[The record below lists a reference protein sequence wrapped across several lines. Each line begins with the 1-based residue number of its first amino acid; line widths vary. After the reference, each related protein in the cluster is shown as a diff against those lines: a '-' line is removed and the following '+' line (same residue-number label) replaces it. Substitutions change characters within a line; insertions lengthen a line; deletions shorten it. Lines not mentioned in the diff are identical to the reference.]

1 VEQLVE
7 EAVERVVRKVR
18 EGWVVVSGGATRSA
32 PPQLWLLGAV
42 FPQDS
47 DISRRRTAVMM
58 NKTNNS
64 GIRADALP
72 RGRAGDESDESSKA
86 PAAELGPAAAGEGV
100 SGEEVRVL
108 WVSRHDPLPA
118 QLEAL
123 RRKLGRVLVI
133 VHRRAVPNAEHV
145 VKMVKETG
153 ARFLVAVLPL
163 TMIARL
169 AELAPENGFTLLY
182 SRMRVVA
189 DAEKSDRD
197 ALQKVFELYREKPD
211 ARTIVEYPD
220 RLRLLEFERFE
231 VLKRVEVVTE
241 PW

>member
-1 VEQLVE
+1 MAAGTPVSREIATYRGAAPLTVMN
-7 EAVERVVRKVR
+7 RV
-18 EGWVVVSGGATRSA
+18 
-32 PPQLWLLGAV
+32 
-42 FPQDS
+42 
-47 DISRRRTAVMM
+47 
-58 NKTNNS
+58 NNNS
-64 GIRADALP
+64 GADALP
-72 RGRAGDESDESSKA
+72 RGRAGDEGYEPGKA
-86 PAAELGPAAAGEGV
+86 PAAGLGPAAAGEV
-100 SGEEVRVL
+100 VPGEEVRVL

-133 VHRRAVPNAEHV
+133 EHRRAVPNAEYV
-145 VKMVKETG
+145 VKMVKEVG
-153 ARFLVAVLPL
+153 AKFLVAVLPL
-163 TMIARL
+163 TMMARL

-182 SRMRVVA
+182 ARMKVVA

-211 ARTIVEYPD
+211 ARTIIEYPD